1 MLRYEVI
8 DTPSDLFLVTEY
20 VRGGELFDYIVR
32 HGRVHFVL
40 NPHI

>member
-1 MLRYEVI
+1 MSRYEVI

-32 HGRVHFVL
+32 HGRVRFVS